1 MFLLDTCILS
11 ELRKQR
17 IPSNVSAWLQ
27 KHKKAEMYLSVVT
40 IGEIEAGIATKRRQ
54 IDPAFAASLDGWLGQ
69 VIENYDERILPI
81 TLNIARL
88 WGNLDPASGNATD
101 KLIAATAKAHGLK
114 IVTRNHR
121 HFVPLGVAVVNPF
134 GE

>member
-40 IGEIEAGIATKRRQ
+40 IGEIEAGVAKQRKS
-54 IDPAFAASLDGWLGQ
+54 DLSFAASLDVWLDE
-69 VIENYDERILPI
+69 VIDYYGERILPI
-81 TLNIARL
+81 TVDVARI
-88 WGNLDPASGNATD
+88 WGNFDPASGNATD

-121 HFVPLGVAVVNPF
+121 HFAPLAVAVVNPF